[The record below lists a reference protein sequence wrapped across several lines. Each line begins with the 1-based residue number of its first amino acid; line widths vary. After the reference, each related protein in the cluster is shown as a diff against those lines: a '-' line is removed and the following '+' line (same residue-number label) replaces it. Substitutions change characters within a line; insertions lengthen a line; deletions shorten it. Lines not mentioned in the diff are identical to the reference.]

1 MSYLDELIEESKSN
15 VKKSRLVEQIEQ
27 RYKEQQSKKD
37 KLLKIHQEAGQVEI
51 KGKKELVTSYKEVK
65 IYKVEGESLL
75 YYAVPVIKA
84 KGPEKIIVNTI
95 KEAATRLITISPEQ
109 FRDSNKR
116 REFYFRKVKEIIEKS
131 PELGVPNSKIDFYAD
146 MVVREMIGYGI
157 LDVLTQDD
165 KLEEIMVIGPNKP
178 VYVFH
183 RKYDMMKTNI
193 MFGNDEEIRK
203 IIDKIARQVNRRVD
217 TQSPLLD
224 ARLPDGSRVNATIKP
239 ISLGGST
246 LTVRKFRTDPF
257 SVVDLVTRG
266 TLDSEAAA
274 FLWLAVDGLGAKPA
288 NILVSGGTGSGKTTT
303 LNVLASF
310 IPERERIITIEDTA
324 ELNLPIEH
332 WIRFETRPPGLE
344 GTGEVTMDVL
354 VKNSLRMRPDRIIV
368 GEIRHAEA
376 FTLFTAMNTGH
387 DGSLGTVHA
396 NSAKETIV
404 RLLNP
409 PMNVPPLMLEALGI
423 IVVQARI
430 HDRRKGTIRRVTEI
444 AEVTGLIEDNPQV
457 QLLYEWEPSSDTIQ
471 STGVNSKYIDLLM
484 RYTGLSKS
492 DVEKEIQKRKKLI
505 EELASKNIREM
516 KQVVK
521 EFKKFRAGK
530 K

>member
-1 MSYLDELIEESKSN
+1 MSYLDELIEESKEQKNKPKLIKKIEEKYSE
-15 VKKSRLVEQIEQ
+15 VKN
-27 RYKEQQSKKD
+27 KKNEF
-37 KLLKIHQEAGQVEI
+37 LELKKEAGQVEI
-51 KGKKELVTSYKEVK
+51 KGKKKLVTSYADVK
-65 IYKVEGESLL
+65 IYKVQNEPIL
-75 YYAVPVIKA
+75 YYSVPVIKA
-84 KGPEKIIVNTI
+84 KGPEKIIINTI
-95 KEAATRLITISPEQ
+95 KEAATRLITISPEEI
-109 FRDSNKR
+109 RDPVKR
-116 REFYFRKVKEIIEKS
+116 RKFYFKKVKEIIERS

-157 LDVLTQDD
+157 LDILTQDD
-165 KLEEIMVIGPNKP
+165 LLEEIMVIGPNKP

-183 RKYDMMKTNI
+183 RQYDMMKTNI
-193 MFGNDEEIRK
+193 KFGNDEEIRN
-203 IIDKIARQVNRRVD
+203 IIDKIARQVSRRVD
-217 TQSPLLD
+217 IQSPLLD

-246 LTVRKFRTDPF
+246 LTIRKFRTDPF
-257 SVVDLVTRG
+257 SVVDLVSRG
-266 TLDSEAAA
+266 TINSETAA

-344 GTGEVTMDVL
+344 GTGEVTMDIL
-354 VKNSLRMRPDRIIV
+354 VKNSLRMRPDRIVV

-387 DGSLGTVHA
+387 DGSMGTVHA

-409 PMNVPPLMLEALGI
+409 PMKVPPLMLDALNL

-430 HDRRKGTIRRVTEI
+430 HDRRKGTIRRVTEV
-444 AEVTGLIEDNPQV
+444 AEVIGVIEGKPQV
-457 QLLYEWEPSSDTIQ
+457 QLLFEWDPTIDKLK
-471 STGVNSKYIDLLM
+471 STGVPSKYGDLLL
-484 RYTGLSKS
+484 RYTGLSKE
-492 DVEKEIQKRKKLI
+492 DFNNELKKRKKLI
-505 EELASKNIREM
+505 EQLVSKNIREM
-516 KQVVK
+516 PKVVQ
-521 EFKKFRAGK
+521 EFKKFRVENE
-530 K
+530 